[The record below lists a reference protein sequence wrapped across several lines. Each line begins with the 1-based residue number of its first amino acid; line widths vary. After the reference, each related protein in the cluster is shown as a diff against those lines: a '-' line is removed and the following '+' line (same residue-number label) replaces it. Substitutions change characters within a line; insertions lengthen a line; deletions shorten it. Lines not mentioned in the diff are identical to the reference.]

1 MITKK
6 FILEIKHRST
16 EASKHRS
23 TVEWQG
29 KQKTQP
35 PALSSFF
42 FRRFSLPTARQRGK
56 IYAQVRE

>member
-6 FILEIKHRST
+6 FIFEMKHRST
-16 EASKHRS
+16 EASKHRRR
-23 TVEWQG
+23 QG